1 MYAALLS
8 EIACVCCGGW
18 NHHACKNH
26 SAKRT
31 LPTLPACSAAT
42 KQETGD
48 NGAATMQETGNNEAA
63 AMQETGNDEAD
74 QYVSNM
80 HLQQM

>member
-1 MYAALLS
+1 
-8 EIACVCCGGW
+8 
-18 NHHACKNH
+18 
-26 SAKRT
+26 
-31 LPTLPACSAAT
+31 
-42 KQETGD
+42 
-48 NGAATMQETGNNEAA
+48 MQETGNNEAA